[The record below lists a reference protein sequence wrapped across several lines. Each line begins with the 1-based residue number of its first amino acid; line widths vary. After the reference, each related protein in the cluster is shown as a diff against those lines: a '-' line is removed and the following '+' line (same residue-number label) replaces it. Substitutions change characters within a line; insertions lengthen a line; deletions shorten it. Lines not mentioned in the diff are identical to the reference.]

1 MYAEKTLEFD
11 TVETSNG
18 VLKDEIIAFLK
29 SNGLGIDDDVGQ
41 FVIARAGKELIA
53 CA

>member
-18 VLKDEIIAFLK
+18 VLKDEIIVFCK
-29 SNGLGIDDDVGQ
+29 VMD
-41 FVIARAGKELIA
+41 
-53 CA
+53 